1 MSFIK
6 ELAISIPI
14 LIVIVI
20 IASHIAAVPTGS
32 MSPSIEEGDLVIV
45 EKVDVLGLFEEFDPE
60 SVKEGDIIIYEESTS
75 NGEETS
81 TSNGEEA
88 SDSHGEESSSND
100 GEEMIIHRVVA
111 INETPEGRY
120 FILKGDA
127 NQEVDEEQVNSSYV
141 EARIVTWDGKPLT
154 IPQLGWVLL
163 WFK

>member
-60 SVKEGDIIIYEESTS
+60 SVKEGDIIIYEE
-75 NGEETS
+75 S